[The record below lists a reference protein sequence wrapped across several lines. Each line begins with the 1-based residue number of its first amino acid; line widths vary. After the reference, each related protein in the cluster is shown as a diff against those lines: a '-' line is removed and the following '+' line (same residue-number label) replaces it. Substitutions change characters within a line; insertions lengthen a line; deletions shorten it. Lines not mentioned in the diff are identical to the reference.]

1 MLVSIVDYTC
11 LQLFNLINY
20 FVSTKGVLTDVES
33 GNKLDFFRLY
43 IFLKI
48 LYIMKRFKFILIL
61 LCFLCTKSVAQTIT
75 HVTLTCYQPV
85 KSQCNSEPL
94 ITADGS
100 KINLHHLKHNKI
112 KWCAISRDL
121 LYLFPKNKPK
131 RVYIEGYG
139 IYEVRDVMNKRHK
152 HRIDILIHPKD
163 PKRISI
169 KNVKIKI
176 LK

>member
-1 MLVSIVDYTC
+1 MLLNILDYTC
-11 LQLFNLINY
+11 LQLFNLISY
-20 FVSTKGVLTDVES
+20 FVSTKGVLTDVWS

-43 IFLKI
+43 TFLKI
-48 LYIMKRFKFILIL
+48 LYMKKFRFILIL

-100 KINLHHLKHNKI
+100 KINLHHLKRGRI
-112 KWCAISRDL
+112 KWCAVSRDL

-131 RVYIEGYG
+131 KVFIEGFG
-139 IYEVRDVMNKRHK
+139 IYEVRDVTNKRYK

-163 PKRISI
+163 SKRISI
-169 KNVKIKI
+169 KNVKVKI